1 MNMETEI
8 PEEGDLVVVT
18 ILKVDKFSADV
29 RLDEYPGVNG
39 YIHISEVAS
48 GWVKFIRDHLREGQ
62 KTVCKV
68 LQVDPKR
75 RVVELSLKRVNEH
88 QKRDKIS
95 QWKNDQKADK
105 LMEIVAQNLKKKTEQ
120 CMEEFGN
127 DLIQKYGSLYEAFEE
142 ASSEGDEFMKGTRAK
157 WRTAFIKVAEQ
168 NVASPFVK
176 IGGKMEM
183 YSLASDGI
191 DKVKACLAAGQREG
205 VQIQYAGAPRYLI
218 KVKSREFKEAEDI
231 LKNSIQ
237 NMQESS
243 KKLGVSFEFER
254 ESKEK

>member
-1 MNMETEI
+1 MDNVM

-18 ILKVDKFSADV
+18 IQKVDKFSADV
-29 RLDEYPGVNG
+29 KLDEYPDVNG

-48 GWVKFIRDHLREGQ
+48 GWVKFIRDYLREGQ
-62 KTVCKV
+62 TTVCKV

-95 QWKNDQKADK
+95 QWKNDQKAEK
-105 LMEIVAQNLKKKTEQ
+105 LLEIVAQSLKKKPEQ

-127 DLIQKYGSLYEAFEE
+127 ELIERFGSLYEAFEE
-142 ASSEGDEFMKGTRAK
+142 ASSEGDEFLKGTRAK
-157 WRTAFIKVAEQ
+157 WRTVFIKIAQQ

-176 IGGKMEM
+176 IGGKIEM

-191 DKVKACLAAGQREG
+191 EKVKQSLAAGKADS

-218 KVKSREFKEAEDI
+218 KVRSREFKEAEEI
-231 LKNSIQ
+231 LKTSIQ
-237 NMQESS
+237 NIQEAS

>member
-1 MNMETEI
+1 MNMESEL

-29 RLDEYPGVNG
+29 KLDEFPGVNG

-48 GWVKFIRDHLREGQ
+48 GWVKFIKDHLREGQ

-68 LQVDPKR
+68 LQVDAKR
-75 RVVELSLKRVNEH
+75 KVVELSLKRVNEH

-105 LMEIVAQNLKKKTEQ
+105 LMEIVAQNLKKKKEQ

-127 DLIQKYGSLYEAFEE
+127 DLVEKFGSLYEAFEE

-157 WRTAFIKVAEQ
+157 WRTIFIKVAQQ

-176 IGGKMEM
+176 IGGKIEM

-191 DKVKACLAAGQREG
+191 EKIKACLTAGERDG

-218 KVKSREFKEAEDI
+218 KVRSREFKEAEDI

-237 NMQESS
+237 NIQDTS
-243 KKLGVSFEFER
+243 KKLGVTFEFER